1 MQGSYSLL
9 VLQVVATAAISTA
22 RGVSFAGAHTGAGLA
37 IYGVSRTS
45 GAIGDPVPIDCIGT
59 TLMESGAAVT
69 AGAAVEVDSVGRAIN
84 FAAGVKV
91 GRALSA
97 ASAAGQMVEV
107 LLFPAA

>member
-9 VLQVVATAAISTA
+9 VLQVVATAAIATA

-45 GAIGDPVPIDCIGT
+45 GAIGDPVPIDCVGT
-59 TLMESGAAVT
+59 ALMEAGAAVT
-69 AGAAVEVDSVGRAIN
+69 AGGAVEVDSVGRAIN
-84 FAAGVKV
+84 FSAGVKV

-97 ASAAGQMVEV
+97 AAAAGTMVEV
-107 LLFPAA
+107 LLFPSA